1 MRERVLGQLGQAA
14 PGALAPVQV
23 APVRAVPVRPPTE
36 AVVVLGCRLL
46 EGGVPS
52 PAAER
57 RIAGGAAAFHRSVAD
72 GGAPPLVVASGGRRW
87 GREVEAVAIAEAL
100 AALGV
105 PRDRIA
111 LELFSLSTVENAR
124 YTAEILRAQGIRR
137 AAVVTCDW
145 HIPRALRSFAAFD
158 VEAFAWPAPSPAA
171 TGWTWLQRRA
181 HEACSELLDAHLRE
195 ASRRATTGARG

>member
-1 MRERVLGQLGQAA
+1 MRERVLGQAA
-14 PGALAPVQV
+14 PGAPAPGRPAPIGGGPVQ
-23 APVRAVPVRPPTE
+23 APTE

-46 EGGVPS
+46 DGGVPS
-52 PAAER
+52 PAAQR
-57 RIAGGAAAFHRSVAD
+57 RIAEGAAAFHRSVAV
-72 GGAPPLVVASGGRRW
+72 GGTPPLVVASGGRRW
-87 GREVEAVAIAEAL
+87 GREVEAVAIADAL
-100 AALGV
+100 AALAV

-124 YTAEILRAQGIRR
+124 YTAEILRAHGIRR

-158 VEAFAWPAPSPAA
+158 VEAFACPAASPAA
-171 TGWTWLQRRA
+171 TRWTWLQRRA

-195 ASRRATTGARG
+195 ASRRVVVTRLRG